1 MTFKFIGEDGSMG
14 LSKGDYYKVDVST
27 CCVKSFTGKKQ
38 KCIACY
44 VHTGIMREVLIPY
57 ASPQAFAKNWSL

>member
-14 LSKGDYYKVDVST
+14 LRKDNYYKVDVST
-27 CCVKSFTGKKQ
+27 CCVENLTGKKQ

-44 VHTGIMREVLIPY
+44 VHTGIMR
-57 ASPQAFAKNWSL
+57 